1 MQCRLSLA
9 TVVAVVVVVAV
20 LVPAPARAG
29 ESPIHPDNKPT
40 PVEGHEN
47 GRLPPESLI
56 NVAPGCEAY
65 RDAAPS
71 LGLLMA
77 VARHEAVALGTR
89 ECYRPIDE
97 QVAVRQQWTSR
108 GNSACAA
115 PVKRDADG
123 RAVGTSNHGWGKAS
137 DFSDARG
144 SLTFSSDGYAFL
156 KRHAGRVGWNHP
168 GWAEPGGSA
177 CPEAWHWEWVG
188 DGGTMGADPIRA
200 DVVAGMP
207 RSDAGYSGVTGLG
220 ALAHRGDAADH
231 GDASEIP
238 LSWLV
243 VDASPMPQAAGDG
256 YWLVASDGGV
266 FSYGD
271 ARFHG
276 SAGGIRL
283 RQPIVGMAAT
293 PTGDGYWLVASDGG
307 VFSYGDARFHGSL
320 GGVEVQRPVVGMAAT
335 PTGGGY
341 WLVASD
347 GGVFAFGDAIYHGS
361 LGGAPPPRPV
371 VTIAATPDGHG
382 YWLAGDDGAVHA
394 FGSAGDFGSMAGQP
408 LALPVVDV
416 AATRAGDGYWLVA
429 ADGGVFAY
437 GTARYLG
444 GV

>member
-1 MQCRLSLA
+1 MPSRLCETAGMQCRLSLIA
-9 TVVAVVVVVAV
+9 LVAVVAV
-20 LVPAPARAG
+20 LVPAPASAG

-47 GRLPPESLI
+47 GRLPPELLI
-56 NVAPGCEAY
+56 NVAPGCEAH

-77 VARHEAVALGTR
+77 MARHEAVALGTR

-123 RAVGTSNHGWGKAS
+123 RAVGTSNHGWGKAG

-144 SLTFSSDGYAFL
+144 SLTFSSDGYALL

-200 DVVAGMP
+200 DVVAGIP

-220 ALAHRGDAADH
+220 ALAHRGAAVDH
-231 GDASEIP
+231 GDASEVP

-243 VDASPMPQAAGDG
+243 VDASPMPAAAGDG

-276 SAGGIRL
+276 SL
-283 RQPIVGMAAT
+283 
-293 PTGDGYWLVASDGG
+293 GDVDL
-307 VFSYGDARFHGSL
+307 
-320 GGVEVQRPVVGMAAT
+320 QRPVVGMAAT
-335 PTGGGY
+335 PTGRGY

-361 LGGAPPPRPV
+361 LGGAPPSRPV
-371 VTIAATPDGHG
+371 VTVAATPDGGG

-394 FGSAGDFGSMAGQP
+394 FGSADDFGSMAGQP

-416 AATRAGDGYWLVA
+416 ATTRAGDGYWLVA
-429 ADGGVFAY
+429 ADGGVFAF
-437 GTARYLG
+437 GGARYLG